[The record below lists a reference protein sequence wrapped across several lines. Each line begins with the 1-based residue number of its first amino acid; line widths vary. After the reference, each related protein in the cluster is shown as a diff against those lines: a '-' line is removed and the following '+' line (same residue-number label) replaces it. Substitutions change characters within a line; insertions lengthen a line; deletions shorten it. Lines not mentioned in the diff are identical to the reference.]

1 MILRLAE
8 TGLPAVCCLCPSVE
22 RYPWYLG
29 TRNKKNIDTGH
40 HDQPVS
46 NHKWKSILV
55 GIRISISHLQ
65 NPILHEMWFLI

>member
-1 MILRLAE
+1 MIPRFAGA
-8 TGLPAVCCLCPSVE
+8 GLPAVCCLCPSVK

-55 GIRISISHLQ
+55 GHSGYL
-65 NPILHEMWFLI
+65 FLICKTQSYMKCGF